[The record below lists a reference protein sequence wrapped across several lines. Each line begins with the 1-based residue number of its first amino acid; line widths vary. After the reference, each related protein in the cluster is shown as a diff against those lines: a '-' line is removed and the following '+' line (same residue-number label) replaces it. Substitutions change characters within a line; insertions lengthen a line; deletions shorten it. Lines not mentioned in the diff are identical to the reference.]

1 MKTSVMK
8 MTLTTV
14 SAEPLVMGF
23 TKFDFGQLA
32 MISAEGCMVDEGTR
46 TYNNYKYKV
55 KDFSER
61 RCHL

>member
-14 SAEPLVMGF
+14 SAEPLVRGL

-32 MISAEGCMVDEGTR
+32 MISAERCKVDEGTGTFHSYR
-46 TYNNYKYKV
+46 
-55 KDFSER
+55 
-61 RCHL
+61 